1 MIPLIDASP
10 ARIGALAEQCGFK
23 DYGQLQ
29 TPLTSYSNHG
39 GKWACDN
46 GGFSRQDPDAFFG
59 FMERRR
65 EYQTN
70 CLWVAIPDVVGS
82 ARRTLEVF
90 SHYHEVVRLQGWPIA
105 LVAQDGAEDM
115 DIPWKLIDAVF
126 IGGSTEWKMG
136 RHAEG
141 VIRAALWLRK
151 KVHVG
156 RINTGQ
162 RWEHF
167 AKLGCHTFDGSA
179 LARPYPGHDGQRS
192 SIALAAENFNKSVVQ
207 DAATMTGSTEDA
219 DTARQRSLDSYLSAE
234 DYKDA
239 DTK

>member
-10 ARIGALAEQCGFK
+10 AKIADLARQCGFEE
-23 DYGQLQ
+23 YGQLQ

-39 GKWACDN
+39 GRWACDN
-46 GGFSRQDPDAFFG
+46 GGFSKQDPDAFFR
-59 FMERRR
+59 FLTRRKDHQAR
-65 EYQTN
+65 
-70 CLWVAIPDVVGS
+70 CLWVAVPDVVGS
-82 ARRTLEVF
+82 ARRTAEVF
-90 SHYHEVVRLQGWPIA
+90 ASLCPAISSGGWPVAI
-105 LVAQDGAEDM
+105 VAQDGLESLE
-115 DIPWKLIDAVF
+115 IPWSTISAIF

-136 RHAEG
+136 PHAEG
-141 VIRAALWLRK
+141 VIKAALWLK
-151 KVHVG
+151 KHVHVG

-179 LARPYPGHDGQRS
+179 LVRPYPGHDGQRG
-192 SIALAAENFNKSVVQ
+192 SIASAAANFNKSVVQ